1 MRINKIEKQGF
12 KTCEIALFL
21 TVPLDKT
28 KLSMQAL
35 ITEVLQRGTKKY
47 NTQLEISRKQEELYG
62 AQINAGTLTSGN
74 YNVLRFSSMFLNDK
88 YIDSDENLKEEVID
102 LLKEIVF
109 NPLVENNKFNKEY
122 VEQEKEKIKKVILSR
137 KDDKRGYASERV
149 IEEMFNDDEYGS
161 YQLGTIEDVD
171 KINEEN
177 LYEEYK
183 RIIDTA
189 RMDFYIIGEDVKD
202 IQIDDIEDHDVK
214 ETEGTHKIASQEK
227 VVKEQ
232 MDVNQG
238 KLNLGLDVDYNDKF
252 AVSLYSAVLGG
263 GANSKLFQNV
273 REKAGLAY
281 YAGSSYL
288 RRKNAITIKSGI
300 ELINYDKALKI
311 IKDQI
316 EEMKKGNISDK
327 EFEDA
332 KNLIIASIKTV
343 NEGQGEIIAFDFD
356 QKLNNENLSLEDY
369 MKNIERVTKED
380 VIKVAQNV
388 YINTIY
394 FLEGEGGND

>member
-1 MRINKIEKQGF
+1 M
-12 KTCEIALFL
+12 
-21 TVPLDKT
+21 
-28 KLSMQAL
+28 
-35 ITEVLQRGTKKY
+35 
-47 NTQLEISRKQEELYG
+47 
-62 AQINAGTLTSGN
+62 GTLTSGN
-74 YNVLRFSSMFLNDK
+74 YNVLRFSSVFLNDK
-88 YIDSDENLKEEVID
+88 YIDSDEKLKEEVID

-149 IEEMFNDDEYGS
+149 IEEMFDDDEYGS

-189 RMDFYIIGEDVKD
+189 RIDFYIIGEGVKD

-214 ETEGTHKIASQEK
+214 ETEGTHKIATQEK

-238 KLNLGLDVDYNDKF
+238 KLNLGLDVDYDDKF

-300 ELINYDKALKI
+300 ELVNYDKALKI

-332 KNLIIASIKTV
+332 KNLIIASIKNV

>member
-12 KTCEIALFL
+12 KTCEISLFL

-35 ITEVLQRGTKKY
+35 IAEVLQRGTKKY

-74 YNVLRFSSMFLNDK
+74 YNVLRFSSVFLNDK

-149 IEEMFNDDEYGS
+149 IEEMFDDDEYGS

-238 KLNLGLDVDYNDKF
+238 KLNLGLDVDYDDKF

-332 KNLIIASIKTV
+332 KNLIIASIKNV